1 MNVHTAVVAAKEEF
15 SGPTVHFVN
24 SNYDE
29 GNIISQTK
37 IKLDKNET
45 PESLSKKVQEVEKI
59 QLINVLKDF
68 IQKKESE
75 F

>member
-1 MNVHTAVVAAKEEF
+1 MYGMNVHKAVVDAKEKF

-37 IKLDKNET
+37 VKLSNNET
-45 PESLSKKVQEVEKI
+45 PESLAKKVQDAEKI

-68 IQKKESE
+68 INSKN
-75 F
+75 

>member
-1 MNVHTAVVAAKEEF
+1 MNVHKAVIEAKEKV

-24 SNYDE
+24 NNYDE

-37 IKLDKNET
+37 IELSDDES
-45 PESLSKKVQEVEKI
+45 PESLAKKVQDVEKV

-68 IQKKESE
+68 INKK
-75 F
+75 

>member
-1 MNVHTAVVAAKEEF
+1 MFGMNVHKAVVESGEKY

-24 SNYDE
+24 DRYDE

-37 IKLDKNET
+37 VELSPNET
-45 PESLSKKVQEVEKI
+45 PESLSAKVQAAEKI

-68 IQKKESE
+68 IKQKN
-75 F
+75 